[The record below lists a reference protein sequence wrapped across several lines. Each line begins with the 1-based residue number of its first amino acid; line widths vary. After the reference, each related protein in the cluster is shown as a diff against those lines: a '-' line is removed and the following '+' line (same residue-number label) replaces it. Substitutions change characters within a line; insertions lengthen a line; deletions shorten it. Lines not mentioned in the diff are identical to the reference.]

1 MKEILPSDYRP
12 WLETVKTTIRSA
24 QIKAAL
30 AVNEQLIRL
39 YWELGRMI
47 VQKQEEVSWGTAVVE
62 QLAHDLKNEF
72 PDMSGFSRS
81 NLFYMRQFYLHYR
94 NADEKVQQLA
104 GQIPWWH
111 NVMIFSKCKS
121 INESTFYLEETMR
134 NGWSRNM
141 LVIQIENNLYS
152 RQVKAIT
159 NFTRTLPQPLAELAE
174 QTLKDPYIFD
184 FLTLASDA
192 RELDLERQLTHYII
206 EVEYALRDM
215 NKPIGVSE
223 WLLTTKL
230 PDNLR
235 PSLPSVEEIE
245 QELEERLKNKA

>member
-1 MKEILPSDYRP
+1 
-12 WLETVKTTIRSA
+12 
-24 QIKAAL
+24 
-30 AVNEQLIRL
+30 
-39 YWELGRMI
+39 
-47 VQKQEEVSWGTAVVE
+47 
-62 QLAHDLKNEF
+62 
-72 PDMSGFSRS
+72 
-81 NLFYMRQFYLHYR
+81 
-94 NADEKVQQLA
+94 
-104 GQIPWWH
+104 
-111 NVMIFSKCKS
+111 
-121 INESTFYLEETMR
+121 MR

-152 RQVKAIT
+152 RQGKAIT
-159 NFTRTLPQPLAELAE
+159 NFTRTLPQSLAELAE

-192 RELDLERQLTHYII
+192 RELDLERQLTHYITSFLLELGAGFAFVGRQYRLEIGEKTYSIDLLFYHLRLRSYVVIDLKMAAFEPEFTGKMNFYLSATDDLLRGEGDNPSIGIILCKTKDRI